1 MSRIGRKPIDV
12 PSGVELN
19 IKEALV
25 EVKGPK
31 GVLTVDLHPKIHVE
45 VGDGLVTVTRDD
57 DEKKTKCHHGLC
69 RSLINN
75 AIEGVS
81 KGFVKQLDLIGVGYK
96 VNLKGTNLELNV
108 GYSHPVT
115 FALPQGVEG
124 KVEGNRISLSGCDKQ
139 LVGEA
144 AAQIRRV
151 RPPEPYKGKGIKY
164 VNEQIRRKAG
174 KSGAK

>member
-12 PSGVELN
+12 PKDVNLDV
-19 IKEALV
+19 KEHLV

-31 GVLTVDLHPKIHVE
+31 GALTIDLHHKIHVE
-45 VGDGLVTVTRDD
+45 VAEGLVTVTRDD
-57 DEKKTKCHHGLC
+57 DEKITKCHHGLC

-81 KGFVKQLDLIGVGYK
+81 KGFVKQLELVGVGYK
-96 VNLKGTNLELNV
+96 VNLKGSELELNV
-108 GYSHPVT
+108 GYSHPVNFT
-115 FALPQGVEG
+115 LPKGVEG
-124 KVEGNRISLSGCDKQ
+124 KVEGNKISLTGCDKQ

>member
-12 PSGVELN
+12 PKDVTLN
-19 IKEALV
+19 VKEQLV
-25 EVKGPK
+25 EVQGPK
-31 GVLTVDLHPKIHVE
+31 GTLAVDLHKKIHVE
-45 VGDGLVTVTRDD
+45 LSEGLVSVTRDD
-57 DEKKTKCHHGLC
+57 DEKITKCHHGLC

-81 KGFVKQLDLIGVGYK
+81 KGFVKQLELVGVGYK
-96 VNLKGTNLELNV
+96 VNLKGSDLELNV
-108 GYSHPVT
+108 GYSHPVNFT
-115 FALPQGVEG
+115 LPEGVDG
-124 KVEGNRISLSGCDKQ
+124 KIEGNRISLSGCDKQ

-151 RPPEPYKGKGIKY
+151 
-164 VNEQIRRKAG
+164 NEQIRRKAG

>member
-1 MSRIGRKPIDV
+1 MPIDV
-12 PSGVELN
+12 PNDVELN
-19 IKEALV
+19 VKEQLV

-31 GVLTVDLHPKIHVE
+31 GTLKVDLHEKIHVE
-45 VGDGLVTVTRDD
+45 LNDGRVSVARDD
-57 DEKKTKCHHGLC
+57 DEKVSKCHHGLC

-81 KGFVKQLDLIGVGYK
+81 KGFVKQLELIGVGYK
-96 VNLKGTNLELNV
+96 INLNGADLELNV
-108 GYSHPVT
+108 GYSHPVRFT
-115 FALPQGVEG
+115 LPKGIEG
-124 KVEGNRISLSGCDKQ
+124 KVEGNKISLSGCDKQ
-139 LVGEA
+139 LVGET

>member
-1 MSRIGRKPIDV
+1 MSRIGRMPINVPNDV
-12 PSGVELN
+12 EVN
-19 IKEALV
+19 VKEHLV
-25 EVKGPK
+25 EVNGPK
-31 GVLTVDLHPKIHVE
+31 GTLTIDLHKKIHVE
-45 VGDGLVTVTRDD
+45 LSDGHVTVSRDD
-57 DEKKTKCHHGLC
+57 DEKDSKCHHGLC

-81 KGFVKQLDLIGVGYK
+81 KGFVKQLELVGVGYK
-96 VNLKGTNLELNV
+96 VNLNGADLELNV
-108 GYSHPVT
+108 GYSHPVRFT
-115 FALPQGVEG
+115 LPKGIDG
-124 KVEGNRISLSGCDKQ
+124 KVEGNKISLSGCDKQ
-139 LVGEA
+139 LVGEY

>member
-12 PSGVELN
+12 PKDVDLN
-19 IKEALV
+19 VKEHLV

-31 GVLTVDLHPKIHVE
+31 GTLTVDLHEKIHAELV
-45 VGDGLVTVTRDD
+45 DGSVTLSRDD
-57 DEKKTKCHHGLC
+57 DEKTSKCHHGLC
-69 RSLINN
+69 RSLIHN

-81 KGFVKQLDLIGVGYK
+81 KGFVKELELVGVGYK
-96 VNLKGTNLELNV
+96 VNLKGSDLELNV
-108 GYSHPVT
+108 GYSHPVHFT
-115 FALPQGVEG
+115 LPQGVDG
-124 KVEGNRISLSGCDKQ
+124 KVEGNKISLSGCDKQ
-139 LVGEA
+139 LVGET